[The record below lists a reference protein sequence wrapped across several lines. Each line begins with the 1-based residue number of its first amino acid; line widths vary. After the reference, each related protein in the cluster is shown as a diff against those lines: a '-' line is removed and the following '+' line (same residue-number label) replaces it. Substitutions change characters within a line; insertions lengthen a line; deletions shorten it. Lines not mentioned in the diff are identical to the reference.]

1 VTPDSLLPLVRD
13 GLGHTPPGPY
23 KTTEISDK
31 QIADIAAYLR
41 SEAE

>member
-1 VTPDSLLPLVRD
+1 LVRE
-13 GLGHTPPGPY
+13 GAGHTPPGPY

-41 SEAE
+41 TSAGN